1 MQKVGL
7 IGLNSVQHFLVD
19 GLCICCAFLLAEL
32 YGDRFGAYGDKVS
45 MGAILIYNVLAFM
58 SQPLTGLLAD
68 RMTHRHWLVLWSSL
82 LLTMA
87 VACASLLSML
97 VKGGHVGMDDAV
109 VEWLLILV
117 AALLGIGNSLFHV
130 WGGKQTVALMGNDL
144 RALGVFVSTG
154 AFGLAVGFV
163 YCSWALLYVILIALC
178 LLAFFVI
185 QDSQVE
191 RISVSSEDSGYSL
204 NVVWLSLVLLM
215 AVVMFRSYVGQDF
228 SDTIVKTP
236 TLVLV
241 IGAVSML
248 GKMAGGWLAKGFGI
262 VNSMVV
268 VLLVVLAAM
277 LFRQSGTAVLLVG
290 IFAINC
296 TMAVTLWLAN
306 VVLKGREG
314 LAFGL
319 LAAALIPGYLL
330 AVYM

>member
-1 MQKVGL
+1 MKREIVQTG
-7 IGLNSVQHFLVD
+7 IGAVMHFLVD
-19 GLCICCAFLLAEL
+19 GLCICCLYLMLPAYGGVGIVEAFLT
-32 YGDRFGAYGDKVS
+32 
-45 MGAILIYNVLAFM
+45 YNILAFM
-58 SQPLTGLLAD
+58 TQPITGLWID
-68 RMTHRHWLVLWSSL
+68 RIRNRHWVL
-82 LLTMA
+82 LLSIVFLTLA
-87 VACASLLSML
+87 VGVATIHSSFFTLRYSPFIYLSPL
-97 VKGGHVGMDDAV
+97 
-109 VEWLLILV
+109 
-117 AALLGIGNSLFHV
+117 LLGFGNSLFHV

-191 RISVSSEDSGYSL
+191 RISVPCEDSGYSL

-228 SDTIVKTP
+228 STAIVKTP
-236 TLVLV
+236 MLVLV

-262 VNSMVV
+262 VHSMVV
-268 VLLVVLAAM
+268 VLLVVLAAV
-277 LFRQSGTAVLLVG
+277 LFRQSGAAVLLVG

-319 LAAALIPGYLL
+319 LAAALVPGYLL

>member
-1 MQKVGL
+1 MKREIVQTG
-7 IGLNSVQHFLVD
+7 IGAVMHFLVD
-19 GLCICCAFLLAEL
+19 GLCICCLYLMLPAYGGVGIVEAFLT
-32 YGDRFGAYGDKVS
+32 
-45 MGAILIYNVLAFM
+45 YNILAFM
-58 SQPLTGLLAD
+58 TQPITGLWID
-68 RMTHRHWLVLWSSL
+68 RIRNRHWVL
-82 LLTMA
+82 LLSIVFLTLA
-87 VACASLLSML
+87 VGVATIHSSFFTLLYSPFIYL
-97 VKGGHVGMDDAV
+97 SP
-109 VEWLLILV
+109 L
-117 AALLGIGNSLFHV
+117 LLGFGNSLFHV

-191 RISVSSEDSGYSL
+191 RISIPCEDSGYSL

-215 AVVMFRSYVGQDF
+215 AIVMFRSYVGQDF
-228 SDTIVKTP
+228 STAIVKTP
-236 TLVLV
+236 MLVLV

-262 VNSMVV
+262 VHSMVV

-277 LFRQSGTAVLLVG
+277 LFRQSGAAVLLVG

>member
-1 MQKVGL
+1 MMKREIVQTG
-7 IGLNSVQHFLVD
+7 IGAVMHFLVD
-19 GLCICCAFLLAEL
+19 GLCICCLYLMLPAYGGVGIVEAFLT
-32 YGDRFGAYGDKVS
+32 
-45 MGAILIYNVLAFM
+45 YNILAFM
-58 SQPLTGLLAD
+58 TQPITGLWID
-68 RMTHRHWLVLWSSL
+68 RIRNRHWVL
-82 LLTMA
+82 LLSIVFLTLA
-87 VACASLLSML
+87 VGVATIHSSFFTLLYSPFIYL
-97 VKGGHVGMDDAV
+97 SP
-109 VEWLLILV
+109 L
-117 AALLGIGNSLFHV
+117 LLGFGNSLFHV

-191 RISVSSEDSGYSL
+191 RISIPCEDSGYSL

-215 AVVMFRSYVGQDF
+215 AIVMFRSYVGQDF
-228 SDTIVKTP
+228 STAIVKTP
-236 TLVLV
+236 MLVLV

-262 VNSMVV
+262 VHSMVV

-277 LFRQSGTAVLLVG
+277 LFRQSGAAVLLVG

>member
-1 MQKVGL
+1 MKREIVQTG
-7 IGLNSVQHFLVD
+7 IGAVMHFLVD
-19 GLCICCAFLLAEL
+19 GLCICCLYLMLPAYGGVGIVEAFLT
-32 YGDRFGAYGDKVS
+32 
-45 MGAILIYNVLAFM
+45 YNILAFM
-58 SQPLTGLLAD
+58 TQPITGLWID
-68 RMTHRHWLVLWSSL
+68 RIRNRHWVL
-82 LLTMA
+82 LLSIVFLTLA
-87 VACASLLSML
+87 VGVATIHSSFFTLRYSPFIYLSPL
-97 VKGGHVGMDDAV
+97 
-109 VEWLLILV
+109 
-117 AALLGIGNSLFHV
+117 LLGFGNSLFHV

-191 RISVSSEDSGYSL
+191 RISVPCEDSGYSL

-228 SDTIVKTP
+228 STAIVKTP
-236 TLVLV
+236 MLVLV
-241 IGAVSML
+241 IGAISML

-262 VNSMVV
+262 VNSMVI

-277 LFRQSGTAVLLVG
+277 LFRQSGTTLLLVG

>member
-82 LLTMA
+82 LLTTA
-87 VACASLLSML
+87 VACTSLLSVL

-178 LLAFFVI
+178 LLAFFAI
-185 QDSQVE
+185 QDSKVE

-228 SDTIVKTP
+228 SDAIVKTP

>member
-1 MQKVGL
+1 M
-7 IGLNSVQHFLVD
+7 
-19 GLCICCAFLLAEL
+19 
-32 YGDRFGAYGDKVS
+32 
-45 MGAILIYNVLAFM
+45 
-58 SQPLTGLLAD
+58 
-68 RMTHRHWLVLWSSL
+68 
-82 LLTMA
+82 
-87 VACASLLSML
+87 
-97 VKGGHVGMDDAV
+97 
-109 VEWLLILV
+109 
-117 AALLGIGNSLFHV
+117 
-130 WGGKQTVALMGNDL
+130 
-144 RALGVFVSTG
+144 
-154 AFGLAVGFV
+154 
-163 YCSWALLYVILIALC
+163 
-178 LLAFFVI
+178 
-185 QDSQVE
+185 
-191 RISVSSEDSGYSL
+191 YSL
-204 NVVWLSLVLLM
+204 NVVWFSLVLLM

-228 SDTIVKTP
+228 SDAIVKTP

>member
-1 MQKVGL
+1 MMKREIVQTG
-7 IGLNSVQHFLVD
+7 IGAVMHFLVD
-19 GLCICCAFLLAEL
+19 GLCICCLYLMLPAYGGVGIVEAFLT
-32 YGDRFGAYGDKVS
+32 
-45 MGAILIYNVLAFM
+45 YNILAFM
-58 SQPLTGLLAD
+58 TQPITGLWID
-68 RMTHRHWLVLWSSL
+68 RIRNRHWVLLLSIVFLTLAVGVATLHSSFFTLRYSPFIYLSSL
-82 LLTMA
+82 LL
-87 VACASLLSML
+87 
-97 VKGGHVGMDDAV
+97 GF
-109 VEWLLILV
+109 
-117 AALLGIGNSLFHV
+117 GNSLFHV

-191 RISVSSEDSGYSL
+191 RISIPCEDSEYSL

-228 SDTIVKTP
+228 STAIVKTP
-236 TLVLV
+236 MLVLV

-277 LFRQSGTAVLLVG
+277 LFRQSGTAVLLIG

>member
-1 MQKVGL
+1 MMKREIVQTG
-7 IGLNSVQHFLVD
+7 IGAVMHFLVD
-19 GLCICCAFLLAEL
+19 GLCICCLYLMLPAYGGVGIVEAFLT
-32 YGDRFGAYGDKVS
+32 
-45 MGAILIYNVLAFM
+45 YNILAFM
-58 SQPLTGLLAD
+58 TQPITGLWID
-68 RMTHRHWLVLWSSL
+68 RIRNRHWVL
-82 LLTMA
+82 LLSIVFLTLA
-87 VACASLLSML
+87 VGVATIHSSFFTLRYSPFIYLSPL
-97 VKGGHVGMDDAV
+97 
-109 VEWLLILV
+109 
-117 AALLGIGNSLFHV
+117 LLGFGNSLFHV

-191 RISVSSEDSGYSL
+191 RISVPCEDSGYSL

-228 SDTIVKTP
+228 STAIVKTP
-236 TLVLV
+236 MLVLV
-241 IGAVSML
+241 IGAISML

-262 VNSMVV
+262 VNSMVI

-277 LFRQSGTAVLLVG
+277 LFRQSGTTLLLVG

>member
-1 MQKVGL
+1 MKREIVQTG
-7 IGLNSVQHFLVD
+7 IGAVMHFLVD
-19 GLCICCAFLLAEL
+19 GLCICCLYLMLPAYGGVGIVEAFLT
-32 YGDRFGAYGDKVS
+32 
-45 MGAILIYNVLAFM
+45 YNILAFM
-58 SQPLTGLLAD
+58 TQPITGLWID
-68 RMTHRHWLVLWSSL
+68 RIRNRHWVL
-82 LLTMA
+82 LLSIVFLTLA
-87 VACASLLSML
+87 VGVATIHSSFFTLRYSPFIYLSPL
-97 VKGGHVGMDDAV
+97 
-109 VEWLLILV
+109 
-117 AALLGIGNSLFHV
+117 LLGFGNSLFHV

-191 RISVSSEDSGYSL
+191 RISIPCEDSGYSL

-228 SDTIVKTP
+228 STAIVKTP
-236 TLVLV
+236 MLVLV

-262 VNSMVV
+262 VHSMVV

-277 LFRQSGTAVLLVG
+277 LFRQSGAAVLLVG

-296 TMAVTLWLAN
+296 TMAFTLWLAN
-306 VVLKGREG
+306 IVLKGREG

>member
-1 MQKVGL
+1 MMKREIVQTG
-7 IGLNSVQHFLVD
+7 IGAVMHFLVD
-19 GLCICCAFLLAEL
+19 GLCICCLYLMLPAYGGVGIVEAFLT
-32 YGDRFGAYGDKVS
+32 
-45 MGAILIYNVLAFM
+45 YNILAFM
-58 SQPLTGLLAD
+58 TQPITGLWID
-68 RMTHRHWLVLWSSL
+68 RIRNRHWVL
-82 LLTMA
+82 LLSIVFLTLA
-87 VACASLLSML
+87 VGVATIHSSFFTLRYSPFIYLSPL
-97 VKGGHVGMDDAV
+97 
-109 VEWLLILV
+109 
-117 AALLGIGNSLFHV
+117 LLGFGNSLFHV

-191 RISVSSEDSGYSL
+191 RISIPCEDSGYSL

-228 SDTIVKTP
+228 STAIVKTP
-236 TLVLV
+236 MLVLV

-262 VNSMVV
+262 VHSMVV

-277 LFRQSGTAVLLVG
+277 LFRQSGAAVLLVG

-319 LAAALIPGYLL
+319 LAAALVPGYLL

>member
-1 MQKVGL
+1 MMKREIVQTG
-7 IGLNSVQHFLVD
+7 IGAVMHFLVD
-19 GLCICCAFLLAEL
+19 GLCICCLYLMLPAYGGVGIVEAFLT
-32 YGDRFGAYGDKVS
+32 
-45 MGAILIYNVLAFM
+45 YNILAFM
-58 SQPLTGLLAD
+58 TQPITGLWVD
-68 RMTHRHWLVLWSSL
+68 RIRNRHWVL
-82 LLTMA
+82 LLSIVFLTLA
-87 VACASLLSML
+87 VGVVTIHYSLSTIHYSPFIYLSPL
-97 VKGGHVGMDDAV
+97 
-109 VEWLLILV
+109 
-117 AALLGIGNSLFHV
+117 LLGFGNSLFHV

-163 YCSWALLYVILIALC
+163 YCSWTLLYVILIALC
-178 LLAFFVI
+178 LLAFFAI
-185 QDSQVE
+185 QDSKVE
-191 RISVSSEDSGYSL
+191 RISIPCEDSGYSL

-228 SDTIVKTP
+228 STAIVKTP
-236 TLVLV
+236 MLVLV

-262 VNSMVV
+262 VHSMVV

-277 LFRQSGTAVLLVG
+277 LFRQSGAAVLLVG

>member
-1 MQKVGL
+1 MMKREIVQTG
-7 IGLNSVQHFLVD
+7 IGAVMHFLVD
-19 GLCICCAFLLAEL
+19 GLCICCLYLMLPAYGGVGIVEAFLT
-32 YGDRFGAYGDKVS
+32 
-45 MGAILIYNVLAFM
+45 YNILAFM
-58 SQPLTGLLAD
+58 TQPITGLWID
-68 RMTHRHWLVLWSSL
+68 RIRNRHWVL
-82 LLTMA
+82 LLSIVFLTLA
-87 VACASLLSML
+87 VGVATIHSSFFTLRYSPFIYLSPL
-97 VKGGHVGMDDAV
+97 
-109 VEWLLILV
+109 
-117 AALLGIGNSLFHV
+117 LLGFGNSLFHV

-191 RISVSSEDSGYSL
+191 RISVPCEDSGYSL

-228 SDTIVKTP
+228 STAIVKTP
-236 TLVLV
+236 MLVLV

-262 VNSMVV
+262 VHSMVV

-277 LFRQSGTAVLLVG
+277 LFRQSGAAVLLVG

-306 VVLKGREG
+306 VVLKRREG

-319 LAAALIPGYLL
+319 LAAALVPGYLL

>member
-1 MQKVGL
+1 MKREIVLTG
-7 IGLNSVQHFLVD
+7 IGALMHFLVD
-19 GLCICCAFLLAEL
+19 GLCICCLYLLLPAYGGVGIVEAFLT
-32 YGDRFGAYGDKVS
+32 
-45 MGAILIYNVLAFM
+45 YNILAFM
-58 SQPLTGLLAD
+58 TQPITGLWVD
-68 RMTHRHWLVLWSSL
+68 RIRNRHWVL
-82 LLTMA
+82 LLSIVFLTLA
-87 VACASLLSML
+87 VGVVTIHYSLSTIHYSPFIYLSPL
-97 VKGGHVGMDDAV
+97 
-109 VEWLLILV
+109 
-117 AALLGIGNSLFHV
+117 LLGFGNSLFHV

-178 LLAFFVI
+178 LLAFFAI
-185 QDSQVE
+185 QDSKVE

-228 SDTIVKTP
+228 SDAIVKTP

>member
-1 MQKVGL
+1 MKREIVQTG
-7 IGLNSVQHFLVD
+7 IGAVMHFLVD
-19 GLCICCAFLLAEL
+19 GLCICCLYLMLPAYGGVGIVEAFLT
-32 YGDRFGAYGDKVS
+32 
-45 MGAILIYNVLAFM
+45 YNILAFIT
-58 SQPLTGLLAD
+58 QPITGLWID
-68 RMTHRHWLVLWSSL
+68 RIRNRHWVL
-82 LLTMA
+82 LLSIVFLTLA
-87 VACASLLSML
+87 VGVVTIHYSLSTIHYSPFIYLSPL
-97 VKGGHVGMDDAV
+97 
-109 VEWLLILV
+109 
-117 AALLGIGNSLFHV
+117 LLGFGNSLFHV

-191 RISVSSEDSGYSL
+191 RISVPCEDSGYSL

-215 AVVMFRSYVGQDF
+215 AIVMFRSYVGQDF
-228 SDTIVKTP
+228 STAIVKTP
-236 TLVLV
+236 MLVLV

-262 VNSMVV
+262 VHSMVV

-277 LFRQSGTAVLLVG
+277 LFRQLGAAVLLVG

-306 VVLKGREG
+306 IVLKGREG